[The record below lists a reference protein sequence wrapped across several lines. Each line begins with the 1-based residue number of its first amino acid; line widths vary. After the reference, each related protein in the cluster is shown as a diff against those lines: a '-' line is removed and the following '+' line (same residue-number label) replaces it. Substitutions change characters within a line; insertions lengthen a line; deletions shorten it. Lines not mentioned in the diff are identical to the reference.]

1 MPESKWPMLSVEEAR
16 AIVIGLVSPL
26 AAADLAL
33 ADLLGRVLAEDVVAV
48 EDMPPFAAST
58 VDGFALVAA
67 DANPQRRLIGEQTAG
82 QMHDLTVTA
91 GTVARITTGAPVPQG
106 ADAVVMVERTEER
119 DGHIVIHETGLRPG
133 ANIRPVGQDISHGD
147 LVLHRGQALGP
158 AEIGV
163 VAMLGRATARVIP
176 PPTVGV
182 LSTGDELVEPGMTPG
197 RGQIRDSNRYAL
209 MAAVRQ
215 AGGVSLDLGIARDEP
230 GDLERRVQR
239 GLAEADVLI
248 TSGGV
253 SMGHL
258 DLVKPLLERLGTIHF
273 GRLRMKPGKPLTFA
287 TLGSKLAFALP
298 GNPVSSLVSFELF
311 VRPALRRLQGHA
323 DVDRPMWRVRL
334 VHDVRHDDDRAEYQ
348 RAFVRREGGEW
359 VAATTG
365 FQGSSRLM
373 SLVGANA
380 LIVLPVGVGDAP
392 AGAIVDAMLL
402 DAARNY

>member
-16 AIVIGLVSPL
+16 TLVMELVTPL
-26 AAADLAL
+26 AAANLAL
-33 ADLLGRVLAEDVVAV
+33 SDLPGRVLAEDMVAV
-48 EDMPPFAAST
+48 QDMPPFAAST

-67 DANPQRRLIGEQTAG
+67 DPDPRRRLIGEQTAG
-82 QMHDLTVTA
+82 QMHALIVTA

-106 ADAVVMVERTEER
+106 ADAVVMVEHTEER
-119 DGHIVIHETGLRPG
+119 DGHVIVHETGLRPG
-133 ANIRPVGQDISHGD
+133 ANIRAIGQDIATGD
-147 LVLHRGQALGP
+147 LVLKQGLVLGP
-158 AEIGV
+158 AEIGI
-163 VAMLGRATARVIP
+163 VATLGRAGARVIP

-182 LSTGDELVEPGMTPG
+182 LSTGDELVEPGATPG
-197 RGQIRDSNRYAL
+197 RGQICDSNRYAL
-209 MAAVRQ
+209 LAAARQ
-215 AGGVSLDLGIARDEP
+215 AGGVPLDLGIARDEP

-239 GLAEADVLI
+239 GLVEADVLV

-287 TLGSKLAFALP
+287 TVGRKPIFALP

-311 VRPALRRLQGHA
+311 VRPALLQLQGRV
-323 DVDRPMWRVRL
+323 DGDRPTRRVRL
-334 VHDVRHDDDRAEYQ
+334 LHDVRHDADRAEYQ
-348 RAFVRREGGEW
+348 RAFARREGGEW

-373 SLVGANA
+373 SMVGANA
-380 LIVLPVGVGDAP
+380 LIVLPVGVGDVP
-392 AGAIVDAMLL
+392 AGEIVDAMLL
-402 DAARNY
+402 DAANGC